1 LSRTNAARGL
11 AAPAFDESVEPRVR
25 RLVSTHLGVGLEQ
38 LVADVSLRD
47 DLAAD
52 SLDLAEL
59 ALALE
64 GTFTIVVPDRILA
77 SVRTYHDL
85 VVATGRLIERQAVAL

>member
-1 LSRTNAARGL
+1 M
-11 AAPAFDESVEPRVR
+11 EPRVR
-25 RLVSTHLGVGLEQ
+25 RLVSQHLGVGLEQ
-38 LVADVSLRD
+38 LVCDVSLRD

-64 GTFTIVVPDRILA
+64 GTFAIVVPDRILDK
-77 SVRTYHDL
+77 VRTYRDL
-85 VVATGRLIERQAVAL
+85 VEATGLLIDRQTVAA